1 MRCSIR
7 DCKFSNASFTAL
19 GLAFARLSLPRTLLT
34 VYCDKSTL
42 RALQTSM
49 HMYGNATVRTQ
60 MY

>member
-1 MRCSIR
+1 MRYADSRLQI
-7 DCKFSNASFTAL
+7 SYASFTA
-19 GLAFARLSLPRTLLT
+19 LAFARLSLPRTLLT